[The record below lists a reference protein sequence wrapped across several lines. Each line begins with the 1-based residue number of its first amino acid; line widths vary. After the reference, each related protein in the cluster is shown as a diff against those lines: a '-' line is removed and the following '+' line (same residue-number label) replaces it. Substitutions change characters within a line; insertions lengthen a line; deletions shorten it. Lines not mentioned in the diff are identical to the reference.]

1 MLRRFTLSYIKK
13 SAVCLQFQVGKN
25 QDECLAACNDQ
36 INNVGV
42 TSSQFPNRE
51 TFVKREEFCITF
63 MKLNRTCASA
73 KRPFLTN
80 KFPNGEL
87 KKNYVKSISDKKKF
101 QILYFF
107 PVCEHLEN
115 ILAKAQNAPV
125 CPDYKWDPVRQFK
138 LEPEDPVIYG

>member
-1 MLRRFTLSYIKK
+1 M
-13 SAVCLQFQVGKN
+13 GKN

-80 KFPNGEL
+80 KFPNGEFQ
-87 KKNYVKSISDKKKF
+87 KIIQPGHSDWEMGMLTVEIEHF
-101 QILYFF
+101 SCHSDF
-107 PVCEHLEN
+107 P
-115 ILAKAQNAPV
+115 
-125 CPDYKWDPVRQFK
+125 
-138 LEPEDPVIYG
+138 

>member
-1 MLRRFTLSYIKK
+1 MVVLLRRFTLSYIKK

-80 KFPNGEL
+80 KFPNGEFQ
-87 KKNYVKSISDKKKF
+87 KKLREINF
-101 QILYFF
+101 
-107 PVCEHLEN
+107 
-115 ILAKAQNAPV
+115 
-125 CPDYKWDPVRQFK
+125 
-138 LEPEDPVIYG
+138 

>member
-1 MLRRFTLSYIKK
+1 M
-13 SAVCLQFQVGKN
+13 GKN

-80 KFPNGEL
+80 KFPNGEF
-87 KKNYVKSISDKKKF
+87 KKNNNFPLHKFPFSQVRFKNLLKSM
-101 QILYFF
+101 
-107 PVCEHLEN
+107 
-115 ILAKAQNAPV
+115 LALKI
-125 CPDYKWDPVRQFK
+125 FK
-138 LEPEDPVIYG
+138 MVI